1 MKFQSMYKSQWDKRN
16 QTFFLW
22 KMSVKLVIH
31 SKILEIRHQMI
42 GHHVILSGKEKTS
55 KNYQHL
61 ASYASMIT
69 GRS

>member
-1 MKFQSMYKSQWDKRN
+1 MKFQSMCKSQWGKIN
-16 QTFFLW
+16 QIFSLW
-22 KMSVKLVIH
+22 KMSVTLVIH
-31 SKILEIRHQMI
+31 SKILEIRHQII

-69 GRS
+69 RRT